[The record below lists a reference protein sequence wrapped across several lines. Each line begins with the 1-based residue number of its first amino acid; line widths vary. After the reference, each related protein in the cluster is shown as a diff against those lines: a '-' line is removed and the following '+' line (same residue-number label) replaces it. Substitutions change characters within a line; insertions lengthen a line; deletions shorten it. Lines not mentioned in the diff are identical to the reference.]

1 MAQPPCPALHVGSRR
16 PYKANKGRASALGLA
31 IRVAETGNQAA
42 PLQTC
47 QRQKPPAPPC
57 APGPSRH
64 THRPTLLSGASPARL
79 WPASCPPRDARA
91 RAAPPPPA
99 PALLSLPALTPPPPP
114 LSISATRS
122 ERRRKKGAVGG
133 VCSRCAVGLRCSRLG
148 VSNYADVAPP
158 ALGTPPGFVCEFQG
172 AGMRGEKTGQEKTGG
187 GGLLVERPS
196 SGAEPGRSGRD
207 ALGRGGGAAGGTG
220 VMRGKGKRSRIEGS
234 DQRRKGATADRR

>member
-1 MAQPPCPALHVGSRR
+1 MAWSIPHSHAACSLYLATHAMAQPPCPALRVGSRR

-114 LSISATRS
+114 LSISATPS

-133 VCSRCAVGLRCSRLG
+133 GLQPLRRRVALQPPWRVKLRRCRAACAWNATRIRLR
-148 VSNYADVAPP
+148 V
-158 ALGTPPGFVCEFQG
+158 
-172 AGMRGEKTGQEKTGG
+172 
-187 GGLLVERPS
+187 
-196 SGAEPGRSGRD
+196 SGRRHARRKD
-207 ALGRGGGAAGGTG
+207 RPRKDRRRGLVGGAPQQRGGA
-220 VMRGKGKRSRIEGS
+220 RS
-234 DQRRKGATADRR
+234 